1 MINFD
6 FISHHVSYSV
16 PTFPIWYSSLQ
27 IKYLES
33 SILSYYIS
41 YSLARHLLG
50 ASPNLVK
57 PLSFAWT
64 LVGPCSLWACISFS
78 FSPPPYIYIYIYCFC
93 FCFFPYVIWCIIS
106 ILNLLILFI
115 ISENFVIKV
124 FKSLKVLLGLKFYY
138 QKS

>member
-1 MINFD
+1 MVRVFRKKSLSLMIGFG
-6 FISHHVSYSV
+6 FISHYVSYSV

-33 SILSYYIS
+33 TILSYYIS

-50 ASPNLVK
+50 AGLNLVK

-78 FSPPPYIYIYIYCFC
+78 FSPPPYIYIYIYIYLFL
-93 FCFFPYVIWCIIS
+93 FLFFSLCYMVYYKHIK
-106 ILNLLILFI
+106 FI
-115 ISENFVIKV
+115 NIV
-124 FKSLKVLLGLKFYY
+124 YY
-138 QKS
+138 K

>member
-1 MINFD
+1 MIGFG
-6 FISHHVSYSV
+6 FISHYVSYSV

-33 SILSYYIS
+33 TILSYYIS

-50 ASPNLVK
+50 VGLNLVK

-78 FSPPPYIYIYIYCFC
+78 FSPPPYIYICFC

-106 ILNLLILFI
+106 ILNLLIFI
-115 ISENFVIKV
+115 ISENFIIKV